1 MTDEATKQPGS
12 KENVNQ
18 PTENQG
24 LVDPRDLV
32 RTSGIPENPEE
43 VLSNPAVAPQMPDDS
58 LRDLRGDLSKEA

>member
-1 MTDEATKQPGS
+1 MTGEAPKQPGS
-12 KENVNQ
+12 KENVNP
-18 PTENQG
+18 PTGSED

-32 RTSGIPENPEE
+32 RTSGIPEHPEE

>member
-1 MTDEATKQPGS
+1 MTDSAAKQPGF
-12 KENVNQ
+12 KENVNP
-18 PTENQG
+18 PTETKD